1 MGKTEYLD
9 ALRRALAQM
18 PPEELEKQIAYYD
31 EMFSDM
37 LEDGKSEQEICEHLG
52 PPSAAAEELLRE
64 LPLGTLVK
72 SRARELRTWSPLS
85 IVLAILGAPVWLP
98 LLLTAVVLLLAF
110 LVVIWAL
117 VLSYT
122 AVVASLGIS
131 ALGVAVGA
139 IGGFMEGSPLLI
151 VGVVLA
157 AAGLCVLGSLLL
169 PPLYRGT
176 ARLCRAIGRGIKS
189 LFIKKEN

>member
-98 LLLTAVVLLLAF
+98 LLLTALILIFVFV
-110 LVVIWAL
+110 LVVWVL
-117 VLSYT
+117 VFTLT
-122 AVVASLGIS
+122 IVVAACGIS
-131 ALGVAVGA
+131 AVGVLIGALGGMV
-139 IGGFMEGSPLLI
+139 EGSPLLI

-176 ARLCRAIGRGIKS
+176 VKLCRAIGRGIKS